1 MFIEDLDYIFSN
13 ITIIFN
19 GSYSVGD
26 SECVIVNAF
35 SDNLVEGTE
44 KFYVQVDSFHTVP
57 VFIIDNDCKY
67 CCIEQRA
74 IYVCIHALTKRFFNR
89 TQNII
94 FVITIHKTHNSSSAQ
109 SKLYHMM

>member
-1 MFIEDLDYIFSN
+1 M
-13 ITIIFN
+13 
-19 GSYSVGD
+19 
-26 SECVIVNAF
+26 NAF

-74 IYVCIHALTKRFFNR
+74 I
-89 TQNII
+89 
-94 FVITIHKTHNSSSAQ
+94 
-109 SKLYHMM
+109 HMYFILCTFCYLN